1 MVPAFAAATKAEAIM
16 KSAQPASSASK
27 RDYWNHIM
35 NEWESSGCKT
45 QAAFCRQA
53 GIPIKSFRRWPSVF
67 AQHQALQSQTK
78 VGFAKVEV
86 QASGSVGSGIRIALS
101 AHAHI
106 DISPDFDEATL
117 RRVLGV
123 CI

>member
-1 MVPAFAAATKAEAIM
+1 M
-16 KSAQPASSASK
+16 KVAQPAHSASK
-27 RDYWNHIM
+27 WNYWNQIM
-35 NEWESSGCKT
+35 NDWERSGCRT

-53 GIPIKSFRRWPSVF
+53 GISIKSFRRWRSVF
-67 AQHQALQSQTK
+67 TREALQGPAG
-78 VGFAKVEV
+78 VAFAKVEV
-86 QASGSVGSGIRIALS
+86 QASLPSKTGIRIALS
-101 AHAHI
+101 PHAHI

>member
-1 MVPAFAAATKAEAIM
+1 M
-16 KSAQPASSASK
+16 KSLAPAHSASK

-35 NEWESSGCKT
+35 NKWENSGCRT

-53 GIPIKSFRRWPSVF
+53 GISIKSFRRWRGVF
-67 AQHQALQSQTK
+67 AREALQSQSG

-86 QASGSVGSGIRIALS
+86 QAPHLSSSGVRIALS
-101 AHAHI
+101 PHAHI

-123 CI
+123 CL